1 MKIQKTEPTKTFQ
14 PISITITIESEE
26 ELKAIESMIHFDE
39 TIPELVGPSNSK
51 GHLIIQRFLQS
62 IAHVL

>member
-14 PISITITIESEE
+14 PISITITIESEA
-26 ELKAIESMIHFDE
+26 ELKAIKSMTHFDE

-51 GHLIIQRFLQS
+51 EYLIIQKFLHS
-62 IAHVL
+62 ISHVL